1 MTIPEPTDAELV
13 AALEES
19 ALNTGFRYTPE
30 DNDAKLA
37 ARRALLRRLAE
48 LRNRQDVAA

>member
-1 MTIPEPTDAELV
+1 MTTPTDAELV

-19 ALNTGFRYTPE
+19 AAHVGFQYTPSDAE
-30 DNDAKLA
+30 AKLA

-48 LRNRQDVAA
+48 LREHAA